1 MEQKTNNSLMHKTKK
16 ELVDIILRKDD
27 VHKELNCKLEA
38 YKKSYKNDLAVIS
51 VSNKQ
56 LKENIETLKNSNF
69 VYKNKLDSCNNT
81 ITNLETNI
89 KRYNFKASIYQI
101 FAIIELIIL
110 IVYICVNIG

>member
-27 VHKELNCKLEA
+27 VHKELNRKVEI
-38 YKKSYKNDLAVIS
+38 YKNDIAGIS

-56 LKENIETLKNSNF
+56 LKENIETLRNSNL
-69 VYKNKLDSCNNT
+69 VYKNKLESCDNT
-81 ITNLETNI
+81 ITNLEKDI
-89 KRYNFKASIYQI
+89 KHYNFKASVYQI
-101 FAIIELIIL
+101 LAIIELIIL